1 MDKIIIIADDLTGAN
16 ANGSLLAAKGFT
28 AATCLDEEQWNPE
41 YFADY
46 DAVSF
51 NTDSRLVPSE
61 VAWKR
66 VYDGMRLL
74 VGDTSPTVVAKRID
88 STMRGN
94 VGTEIEAAMKALDDC
109 QPSACASVAVV
120 VPAFPAS
127 SRLAVGGYLIV
138 NGVPLEKSPI
148 AKDPVRPVTTS
159 QFLSI
164 ISEQTALPTGYVS
177 LNTIMQGEEA
187 TTKALL
193 RLQESGARIIACDA
207 VTDDDIATV
216 ARALKTAP
224 FPVLAV
230 DPGPFTAAMADAR
243 VPRKERYELEDN
255 VLVVVGST
263 TELVRRQ
270 MEELRLA
277 RKCAITRIDCRQLV
291 NLSARQKA
299 IADVVRDVEAKA
311 EKAEVYGVCT
321 VERVEDVQS
330 LESMA
335 SENGI
340 SMQDA
345 SERINT
351 GLAEVA
357 EILLQKKELRLGGL
371 YTSGGEVTVAV
382 ARRLQAS
389 GFSVRGEVLPLAVYG
404 RLIGGEYPDFPMVT
418 KGGFVG
424 DSESIVQCVNYLFT
438 KISTQTR
445 LSEDEE

>member
-28 AATCLDEEQWNPE
+28 AATCLDKEQWNPA

-51 NTDSRLVPSE
+51 NTDSRLVPSD

-66 VYDGMRLL
+66 VYDGVRLL
-74 VGDTSPTVVAKRID
+74 VGNTSPAVVAKRID

-94 VGTEIEAAMKALDDC
+94 VGTEIEAALNGLDDC
-109 QPSACASVAVV
+109 NPSASASIAVV

-138 NGVPLEKSPI
+138 NGIPLEKSPI

-159 QFLSI
+159 QFVSI
-164 ISEQTALPTGYVS
+164 ISEQTKLPTGYVS
-177 LNTIMQGEEA
+177 LNTIMQGIDA
-187 TTKALL
+187 TKDALYS
-193 RLQESGARIIACDA
+193 LQESGVRIIACDA

-216 ARALKTAP
+216 AKALKDAP
-224 FPVLAV
+224 FPVMAV
-230 DPGPFTAAMADAR
+230 DPGPFTAATADVR
-243 VPRKERYELEDN
+243 ISVKERHELEDN
-255 VLVVVGST
+255 ILVIVGST
-263 TELVRRQ
+263 TDLVRRQ

-277 RKCAITRIDCRQLV
+277 RRCAITRIDCRLLV
-291 NLSARQKA
+291 NPATRDAA
-299 IADVVRDVEAKA
+299 IAEVVNAVKAKVD
-311 EKAEVYGVCT
+311 KAEVYGVCT
-321 VERVEDVQS
+321 VERAEDVHS
-330 LESMA
+330 LEAMA
-335 SENGI
+335 LENNV
-340 SMQDA
+340 SLQEA

-351 GLAEVA
+351 GLAGIA

-382 ARRLQAS
+382 ARRLSAS

-404 RLIGGEYPDFPMVT
+404 RLIGGQYPDLPMVT

-445 LSEDEE
+445 QSEDKE

>member
-51 NTDSRLVPSE
+51 NTDSRLVPSG

-109 QPSACASVAVV
+109 QPSASASVAVV

-187 TTKALL
+187 ATKALL

-216 ARALKTAP
+216 ARALRTAP

-230 DPGPFTAAMADAR
+230 DPGPFAAVMADAR

-255 VLVVVGST
+255 VLVVVEAPRNWFG
-263 TELVRRQ
+263 
-270 MEELRLA
+270 A
-277 RKCAITRIDCRQLV
+277 RWK
-291 NLSARQKA
+291 S
-299 IADVVRDVEAKA
+299 
-311 EKAEVYGVCT
+311 
-321 VERVEDVQS
+321 S
-330 LESMA
+330 
-335 SENGI
+335 
-340 SMQDA
+340 
-345 SERINT
+345 
-351 GLAEVA
+351 
-357 EILLQKKELRLGGL
+357 
-371 YTSGGEVTVAV
+371 
-382 ARRLQAS
+382 
-389 GFSVRGEVLPLAVYG
+389 VLPGNVPLPA
-404 RLIGGEYPDFPMVT
+404 
-418 KGGFVG
+418 
-424 DSESIVQCVNYLFT
+424 SIVASLS
-438 KISTQTR
+438 ISR
-445 LSEDEE
+445 PGRK